1 MYSFSLAKTFP
12 GTEYKLQVPDTSGAG
27 PENLPNSLKKENAGN
42 RLSKKEDLIFE
53 KACVELEG
61 DSISS
66 DETSSESDE
75 DQNNADAS
83 LKCQAGYGFGNSK
96 LKSAQNPNW
105 PDGFIV
111 CAIYSRIFMMLLL
124 PYRAVTPL

>member
-12 GTEYKLQVPDTSGAG
+12 GTEYKLQVPDT
-27 PENLPNSLKKENAGN
+27 ENLPNSLKKENAGN

-105 PDGFIV
+105 PDGLIV
-111 CAIYSRIFMMLLL
+111 CAVYSKNH
-124 PYRAVTPL
+124 YDVDSAS

>member
-53 KACVELEG
+53 KECVELEE

-96 LKSAQNPNW
+96 LKSLHRTLTGQM
-105 PDGFIV
+105 D
-111 CAIYSRIFMMLLL
+111 
-124 PYRAVTPL
+124 